1 MLHLLIQPKKTGGVA
16 GVIDVS
22 LSGVLECQSRGPAAG
37 EIYARFHPIFRL
49 PQAKKIGVKS
59 RVYLDVSLLYLVI
72 SPISR
77 YIPPISRCIRS

>member
-22 LSGVLECQSRGPAAG
+22 LSGVLECHNLAG
-37 EIYARFHPIFRL
+37 L

-59 RVYLDVSLLYLVI
+59 RVYLDVSLLYLII